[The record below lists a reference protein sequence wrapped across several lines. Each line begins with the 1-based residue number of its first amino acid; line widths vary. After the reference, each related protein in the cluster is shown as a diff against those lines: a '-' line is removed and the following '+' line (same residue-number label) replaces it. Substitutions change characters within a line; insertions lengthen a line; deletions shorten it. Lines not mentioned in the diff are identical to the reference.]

1 MKKFLF
7 SFVILFLLAACGT
20 PAPADAP
27 TLLQPSPAPENSEGI
42 VESEPGAAEPVCIAP
57 EPTQA
62 DIDRALN
69 FTGNLFETPDWE
81 RSYTVSDDSV
91 AVNWYSENLFS
102 VVFLEALVFPCS
114 YEDLDLDGFF
124 NVDNW
129 QIILGNYQSFQLETE
144 CRNDSG
150 LRLYEFTAV
159 DQGYE
164 YAIRYWA
171 ISDTDTRV
179 VTFMVVLPVESP
191 DLMEEYAYALFP
203 QLTSCE

>member
-27 TLLQPSPAPENSEGI
+27 TLLQPSPAPENSES
-42 VESEPGAAEPVCIAP
+42 VAETEPDAAEPVCIAP

-69 FTGNLFETPDWE
+69 FTGSLFNTPDWE
-81 RSYTVSDDSV
+81 RSYTVSEDSV

-102 VVFLEALVFPCS
+102 IVFLEALVFPCG

-129 QIILGNYQSFQLETE
+129 QIILGNYQSFQLEAE

>member
-27 TLLQPSPAPENSEGI
+27 TLLQPSPAPENSES
-42 VESEPGAAEPVCIAP
+42 VAETEPDAAEPVCIAP
-57 EPTQA
+57 EPTQT

-69 FTGNLFETPDWE
+69 FTGNLFDTPDWE
-81 RSYTVSDDSV
+81 RSYTVSEDSV

-102 VVFLEALVFPCS
+102 IVFLEALVFPCG